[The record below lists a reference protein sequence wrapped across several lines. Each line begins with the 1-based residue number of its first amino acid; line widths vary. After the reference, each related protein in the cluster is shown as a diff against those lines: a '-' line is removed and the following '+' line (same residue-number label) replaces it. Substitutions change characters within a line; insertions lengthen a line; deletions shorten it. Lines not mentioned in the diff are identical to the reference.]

1 MKLSLPIRPEV
12 GGERCMQ
19 DKASLFL
26 QPAGA
31 KRDQLYKKKIMKYC
45 FVHLQ
50 CMQGKEIWKYPWLE
64 HLDIVV
70 FQISVGK

>member
-31 KRDQLYKKKIMKYC
+31 KRDQLYKKNHEILLRSLTVFARKGDLKIS
-45 FVHLQ
+45 LT
-50 CMQGKEIWKYPWLE
+50 GAP
-64 HLDIVV
+64 
-70 FQISVGK
+70 